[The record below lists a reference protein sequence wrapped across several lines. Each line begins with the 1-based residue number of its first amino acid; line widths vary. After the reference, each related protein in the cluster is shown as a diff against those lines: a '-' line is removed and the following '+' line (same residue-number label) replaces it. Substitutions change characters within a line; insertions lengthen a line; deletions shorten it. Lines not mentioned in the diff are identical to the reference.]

1 MTNYEERPPGFH
13 HPVGKGP
20 KTPSGSRE
28 EMIAEAKRVYDLRSA
43 RARKRCEAAIA
54 AASSP
59 IRPGNPAA
67 ERPLHEDG
75 GRVHAEHRAVAQ
87 VSFAPGRAS
96 VATSLF
102 GSGSTN
108 EGGPMPEDEQE
119 GKRRPFLLRLDE
131 DLYEDLREE
140 SDRTG
145 YSMADI
151 ARDALREKLDKSR
164 A

>member
-1 MTNYEERPPGFH
+1 
-13 HPVGKGP
+13 
-20 KTPSGSRE
+20 
-28 EMIAEAKRVYDLRSA
+28 
-43 RARKRCEAAIA
+43 
-54 AASSP
+54 
-59 IRPGNPAA
+59 
-67 ERPLHEDG
+67 
-75 GRVHAEHRAVAQ
+75 
-87 VSFAPGRAS
+87 
-96 VATSLF
+96 
-102 GSGSTN
+102 
-108 EGGPMPEDEQE
+108 MPEDEQE